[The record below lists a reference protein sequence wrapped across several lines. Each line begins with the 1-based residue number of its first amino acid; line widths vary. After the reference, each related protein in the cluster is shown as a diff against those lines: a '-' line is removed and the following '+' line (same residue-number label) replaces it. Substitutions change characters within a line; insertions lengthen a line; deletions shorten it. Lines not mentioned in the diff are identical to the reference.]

1 MHIFNGG
8 ESVKCECC
16 KDYMGDFGKLVF
28 FVTFVLSLLISI
40 RFYL

>member
-1 MHIFNGG
+1 
-8 ESVKCECC
+8 
-16 KDYMGDFGKLVF
+16 MGDFGKLVF